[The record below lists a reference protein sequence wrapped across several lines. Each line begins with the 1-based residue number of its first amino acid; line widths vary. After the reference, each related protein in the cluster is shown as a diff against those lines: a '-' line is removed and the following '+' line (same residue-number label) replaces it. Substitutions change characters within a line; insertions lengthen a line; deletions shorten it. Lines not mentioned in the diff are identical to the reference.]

1 MEHHQFKVGEHVF
14 AEQGS
19 LRHGIRRRLRTH
31 ATDAGDSSRVAI
43 PHQAK
48 HRMARTERGSAS
60 AAKRRVQSTDF
71 NFLTSACDYSCT
83 RAIERWEN
91 EGGAALP
98 GSGRA
103 LDERAQLAAPDG
115 RIPVCRRARNQ
126 KRPSTGLGF
135 VRRTV
140 PFAIAPTQSL
150 HSFTPNQRREAF
162 ARNAAEDQ
170 WFRVTCGTRNET
182 LADRVTTATKRDRP
196 TIIPFI
202 VGELIVQL
210 EMFDALAEWDDTETD
225 LQAEIHD
232 LSGGALHPG
241 VFSQLEDET
250 THLLD
255 LGRRV
260 H

>member
-19 LRHGIRRRLRTH
+19 LRHGIRRRLRSH

-48 HRMARTERGSAS
+48 HQMARTERGSAS

-83 RAIERWEN
+83 RAVERWEN

-98 GSGRA
+98 GSGKA
-103 LDERAQLAAPDG
+103 LDERAHLAAPDG
-115 RIPVCRRARNQ
+115 RIPICRTAHNQ
-126 KRPSTGLGF
+126 KRPSAGLGF

-140 PFAIAPTQSL
+140 PLAVAPTQSL
-150 HSFTPNQRREAF
+150 HPFTPNQRREAF

-170 WFRVTCGTRNET
+170 WFRLHAGRG
-182 LADRVTTATKRDRP
+182 TKRLP
-196 TIIPFI
+196 T
-202 VGELIVQL
+202 E
-210 EMFDALAEWDDTETD
+210 
-225 LQAEIHD
+225 
-232 LSGGALHPG
+232 
-241 VFSQLEDET
+241 
-250 THLLD
+250 
-255 LGRRV
+255 
-260 H
+260 

>member
-19 LRHGIRRRLRTH
+19 LRHGIRRRLRSH

-43 PHQAK
+43 PRQAK

-98 GSGRA
+98 GSGKA
-103 LDERAQLAAPDG
+103 LDERAQLGAPDG

-126 KRPSTGLGF
+126 KRPF
-135 VRRTV
+135 
-140 PFAIAPTQSL
+140 
-150 HSFTPNQRREAF
+150 
-162 ARNAAEDQ
+162 
-170 WFRVTCGTRNET
+170 
-182 LADRVTTATKRDRP
+182 
-196 TIIPFI
+196 
-202 VGELIVQL
+202 
-210 EMFDALAEWDDTETD
+210 
-225 LQAEIHD
+225 
-232 LSGGALHPG
+232 
-241 VFSQLEDET
+241 
-250 THLLD
+250 
-255 LGRRV
+255 
-260 H
+260 

>member
-19 LRHGIRRRLRTH
+19 LRHGIRRRLRSH
-31 ATDAGDSSRVAI
+31 ATGAGDSSRVAI

-60 AAKRRVQSTDF
+60 AGKRRVQSTDF
-71 NFLTSACDYSCT
+71 NFLTSVCDYSCT

-98 GSGRA
+98 GSGKA
-103 LDERAQLAAPDG
+103 LDERAQLAAPDA
-115 RIPVCRRARNQ
+115 RTPVCRTALGQ
-126 KRPSTGLGF
+126 KRPSTGPGF
-135 VRRTV
+135 VSRTM
-140 PFAIAPTQSL
+140 PLTIAPYAESSSVHTK
-150 HSFTPNQRREAF
+150 PM
-162 ARNAAEDQ
+162 ARGICEDAAEDQ
-170 WFRVTCGTRNET
+170 WFRVPRGTRSET
-182 LADRVTTATKRDRP
+182 LADRVTIVTKRERP
-196 TIIPFI
+196 TTIPFI

-210 EMFDALAEWDDTETD
+210 EMLDALAEWDDTETD

-232 LSGGALHPG
+232 LSDGALHPG